1 VAWNDGDEALHA
13 ARAALPSLKAAQSVD
28 IAIVDP
34 PTHAHD
40 RTDPGGA
47 LCLWLARHGVRAEI
61 SVLAK
66 TEPRVS
72 DVLARFCRDRGCEA
86 VVMGAFG
93 HSRLREAILGG
104 TTRGMLASVPL
115 PLLLAH

>member
-1 VAWNDGDEALHA
+1 
-13 ARAALPSLKAAQSVD
+13 
-28 IAIVDP
+28 
-34 PTHAHD
+34 
-40 RTDPGGA
+40 
-47 LCLWLARHGVRAEI
+47 
-61 SVLAK
+61 
-66 TEPRVS
+66 VS
-72 DVLARFCRDRGCEA
+72 DVLARFCRERGCEA